1 MTTTELNELIIT
13 KLGVK
18 PGAIYAD
25 FAVNAVRFMWQAKA
39 YRVTTNLL
47 VEKVDSACLVSDSD
61 THQLEKLLRGEQWD
75 GTGLPPVGTECE
87 FYKHDP
93 HVIQA
98 YQKGK
103 IQYFS
108 DCTVVIK
115 TDKPGEIIG
124 HPINFDFRPLRTE
137 RDKAID
143 QIAIYVNNT
152 AAENLY
158 DAIVAGKIDGL
169 GKVG

>member
-1 MTTTELNELIIT
+1 MTNTELNELIFN
-13 KLGVK
+13 KLGTRTYIDGMMNVL
-18 PGAIYAD
+18 
-25 FAVNAVRFMWQAKA
+25 RFH
-39 YRVTTNLL
+39 YRGNTYLVTTDLN
-47 VEKVDSACLVSDSD
+47 VEKVDGLGDD
-61 THQLEKLLRGEQWD
+61 TQQLEKLLRGEQWD

-87 FYKHDP
+87 FYKYDP
-93 HVIQA
+93 HVIPA

-115 TDKPGEIIG
+115 TDKPGEMIG

-137 RDKAID
+137 REKAIE
-143 QIAIYVNNT
+143 QMMSAPKPCGFAIQGIC
-152 AAENLY
+152 EQLY